1 MPRYEAREERS
12 EGGGILA
19 FISVRMG
26 GGRKEGSLFKE
37 NSLVSL
43 PRLFCRPLCTV
54 SPSDSPPPT
63 PSTKIEGGR
72 HRIPQNTFVAS
83 RVAWRLRVKQ
93 RVRFYLDHQGVREG
107 CTFRGELQLNYTG
120 HTTNGEGKEEEA
132 IEEYTQKAEGECK
145 PPLTL
150 EKVFFW
156 SSPLSSFL
164 SELPKCIPLTC

>member
-1 MPRYEAREERS
+1 MPRYEARGERT

-26 GGRKEGSLFKE
+26 GGDRMGGRKEGSLFKE

-54 SPSDSPPPT
+54 SPSDPPPPT

-83 RVAWRLRVKQ
+83 RVAWRL
-93 RVRFYLDHQGVREG
+93 
-107 CTFRGELQLNYTG
+107 
-120 HTTNGEGKEEEA
+120 
-132 IEEYTQKAEGECK
+132 
-145 PPLTL
+145 
-150 EKVFFW
+150 
-156 SSPLSSFL
+156 
-164 SELPKCIPLTC
+164 